1 MCILNIKTF
10 IHKICIDRFTKAK
23 DEGLGFS
30 LPKIKTDM
38 LKEYD
43 KYDKRIILE
52 EMMPGF

>member
-1 MCILNIKTF
+1 MYIKTF
-10 IHKICIDRFTKAK
+10 IIHKICIDRFTKAK